1 MFVPATEEQ
10 PVSATA
16 ATVSRTPSV
25 RRRALG
31 VGAAVL
37 ACALIW
43 IVGAVAGV
51 DYTVENPG
59 QPAFTV
65 GLAPVVVFALVSA
78 LVGWVGLVVLERF
91 AGRRA
96 GVIWIALAVVLALLS
111 LAPVIATEATVGA
124 KVALGAM
131 HLAVAAVLI
140 PLLPARRG

>member
-1 MFVPATEEQ
+1 M
-10 PVSATA
+10 SATTHPVT
-16 ATVSRTPSV
+16 TVPSV

-43 IVGAVAGV
+43 AVGAFSGV
-51 DYTVENPG
+51 DYTVKNPG
-59 QPAFTV
+59 QPAMEI
-65 GLAPVVVFALVSA
+65 GLAPVVTVSLGAAL
-78 LVGWVGLVVLERF
+78 LGWVGLVVLERF

-96 GVIWIALAVVLALLS
+96 TVIWITLAVVLSLLS
-111 LAPVIATEATVGA
+111 LLPLFGTDATTGA

-140 PLLPARRG
+140 AFLPARRS

>member
-1 MFVPATEEQ
+1 MSATAQPVPAT
-10 PVSATA
+10 S
-16 ATVSRTPSV
+16 SI

-43 IVGAVAGV
+43 SVGALAGV

-65 GLAPVVVFALVSA
+65 GLAPVVLFSLVSA

-91 AGRRA
+91 LGRRA
-96 GVIWIALAVVLALLS
+96 GVVWTVLAVVLALLS
-111 LAPVIATEATVGA
+111 LVPVFATEATGGA
-124 KVALGAM
+124 RIALGAM

-140 PLLPARRG
+140 PLLATRRA

>member
-1 MFVPATEEQ
+1 MPATAE
-10 PVSATA
+10 TA
-16 ATVSRTPSV
+16 PTTPSV

-43 IVGAVAGV
+43 TVGAIAGV

-65 GLAPVVVFALVSA
+65 GLAPVVVFSLVSA
-78 LVGWVGLVVLERF
+78 LVGWVVLVVLERF
-91 AGRRA
+91 LGRRA
-96 GVIWIALAVVLALLS
+96 AVVWAVLAVVLALLS
-111 LAPVIATEATVGA
+111 LAPVFATEATAGA

-131 HLAVAAVLI
+131 HLAVAAALI
-140 PLLPARRG
+140 PLLPARRA

>member
-1 MFVPATEEQ
+1 VSVTAETVPATS
-10 PVSATA
+10 P
-16 ATVSRTPSV
+16 V

-65 GLAPVVVFALVSA
+65 GLAPVVLFSLVSA
-78 LVGWVGLVVLERF
+78 LVGWVGLVVLERLL
-91 AGRRA
+91 GRRA
-96 GVIWIALAVVLALLS
+96 GVVWTALAAALALLS
-111 LAPVIATEATVGA
+111 LVPVFATEATGGA
-124 KVALGAM
+124 KIALGAM

-140 PLLPARRG
+140 PLLPARRA

>member
-1 MFVPATEEQ
+1 MT
-10 PVSATA
+10 ATA
-16 ATVSRTPSV
+16 ETAPTTPSV

-43 IVGAVAGV
+43 TVGAIAGV

-65 GLAPVVVFALVSA
+65 GLAPVVVFSLGSA

-91 AGRRA
+91 LGRRA
-96 GVIWIALAVVLALLS
+96 AVVWAVLAVALALLS
-111 LAPVIATEATVGA
+111 LAPVFATEATAGA
-124 KVALGAM
+124 RVALGAM

-140 PLLPARRG
+140 PLLPARRT